1 MEIVLIIISFLLV
14 ILGIVGSF
22 IPIIPSPISGW
33 LGLLILHQASFLEA
47 QYYFLAITFAIAIS
61 VFILDYFIPSIGA
74 KKFGGSNAGVIG
86 STIGLVIGIFLF
98 GPIGILFGSFFG
110 ALIGEL
116 TVNINNIRIALLA
129 AIGTLIGYLGGVLL
143 KLSVSLFFLAKFFKI
158 VISNWNEII

>member
-1 MEIVLIIISFLLV
+1 MEIVLIIISFLFV

-33 LGLLILHQASFLEA
+33 FGLLILNQVSFLEA

-61 VFILDYFIPSIGA
+61 VFILDYFIPSMGA

-143 KLSVSLFFLAKFFKI
+143 KLSVSLFFLIKFFKI

>member
-116 TVNINNIRIALLA
+116 TVNINNMRIALLA
-129 AIGTLIGYLGGVLL
+129 AIGTLIGYLGGFLL
-143 KLSVSLFFLAKFFKI
+143 KLSVSLFFLLKFFKI

>member
-33 LGLLILHQASFLEA
+33 LGLLILHQASFLEP

-143 KLSVSLFFLAKFFKI
+143 KLSVSLFFLVKFFKI
-158 VISNWNEII
+158 IISNWNEII

>member
-33 LGLLILHQASFLEA
+33 LGLLILHLASFLEA
-47 QYYFLAITFAIAIS
+47 QYYFLSITFAIAIS

-116 TVNINNIRIALLA
+116 TVNINNMRIALLA

-143 KLSVSLFFLAKFFKI
+143 KLSVSLFFLVKFFKI
-158 VISNWNEII
+158 IISNWNEII

>member
-22 IPIIPSPISGW
+22 IPIIPSPITGW
-33 LGLLILHQASFLEA
+33 LGLLILHLASFLEA
-47 QYYFLAITFAIAIS
+47 QYYFLSITFAIAIS

-116 TVNINNIRIALLA
+116 TVNINNMRIALLA

-143 KLSVSLFFLAKFFKI
+143 KLSVSLFFLVKFFKI
-158 VISNWNEII
+158 IISNWNEII

>member
-33 LGLLILHQASFLEA
+33 LGLLILHQASFLGA
-47 QYYFLAITFAIAIS
+47 QYYFLAITFVIAIT
-61 VFILDYFIPSIGA
+61 VFILDYFIPTIGA

-143 KLSVSLFFLAKFFKI
+143 KLSVSLFFLVKFFKI

>member
-22 IPIIPSPISGW
+22 IPIIPSPITGW

-116 TVNINNIRIALLA
+116 TVNINNMRIALLA

-143 KLSVSLFFLAKFFKI
+143 KLSVSLFFLVEFFKI
-158 VISNWNEII
+158 IISNWNEII

>member
-22 IPIIPSPISGW
+22 IPIIPSPITGW
-33 LGLLILHQASFLEA
+33 LGLLILHLASFLEA

-143 KLSVSLFFLAKFFKI
+143 KLSVSLFFLVKFFKI

>member
-1 MEIVLIIISFLLV
+1 MEIVLIIISFLFV

-116 TVNINNIRIALLA
+116 TVNINNMRIALLA

-143 KLSVSLFFLAKFFKI
+143 KLSVSLFFLVEFFKI

>member
-1 MEIVLIIISFLLV
+1 MEIVLVIISFLLV

-33 LGLLILHQASFLEA
+33 LGLLILHQVSFLEA

-143 KLSVSLFFLAKFFKI
+143 KLSVSLFFLVKFFKI

>member
-1 MEIVLIIISFLLV
+1 MEIVLIIIRFLLV

-22 IPIIPSPISGW
+22 IPIIPSPITGW

-116 TVNINNIRIALLA
+116 TVNINNMRIALLA

>member
-1 MEIVLIIISFLLV
+1 MEIVLIIISFLFV

-33 LGLLILHQASFLEA
+33 LGLLILHQISFLEA

-116 TVNINNIRIALLA
+116 TVNINNMRIALLA

-143 KLSVSLFFLAKFFKI
+143 KLSVSLFFLVKFFKI

>member
-116 TVNINNIRIALLA
+116 TVNINNMRIALLA

-143 KLSVSLFFLAKFFKI
+143 KLFVSLFFLVKFFKI

>member
-33 LGLLILHQASFLEA
+33 LGLLILHQVSFLEA

-143 KLSVSLFFLAKFFKI
+143 KLSVSLFFLVEFFKI